1 VSSVHSVV
9 KRVFHEGV
17 RNADL
22 SRDCGKDTEK
32 DKTEESANYGGYSRI
47 NLLTAGFN
55 SVSSV
60 HSVVKMYFSVSSVHS
75 VVKMDF
81 SVSSVFSVVKMYFS

>member
-1 VSSVHSVV
+1 MHSVV

-22 SRDCGKDTEK
+22 SRDCGKDTENTEK

-60 HSVVKMYFSVSSVHS
+60 HSVVKMYFSVSSVR
-75 VVKMDF
+75 
-81 SVSSVFSVVKMYFS
+81 SVVKMYFSWLK